1 LQKFNISVLVA
12 PTIKKSP
19 LSLVYPIAKTVR
31 FECEFEGM
39 PKPNITWYKNGEL
52 LHINGRIKQKVWT
65 LVLSNTVKEDSGIYQ
80 VRSRQTKI
88 RDFQITQLICPQ
100 CRGWNKAGEVWA
112 AARLTEQAGKQESS
126 INVPNGLHCSNI
138 TINSVWLSWEKLTQQ
153 VTAYTVHYLPSGKFT
168 EYFSLKLTFLSF
180 FLTQPQL
187 NKFTHNV
194 NPYHKRAF

>member
-1 LQKFNISVLVA
+1 MHAIKFPVTNGSHEIELKILPVEYPLNFSLFCLQKFNISVLVA

-80 VRSRQTKI
+80 VRLCQTKI
-88 RDFQITQLICPQ
+88 RDYKITTK
-100 CRGWNKAGEVWA
+100 N
-112 AARLTEQAGKQESS
+112 
-126 INVPNGLHCSNI
+126 
-138 TINSVWLSWEKLTQQ
+138 
-153 VTAYTVHYLPSGKFT
+153 
-168 EYFSLKLTFLSF
+168 
-180 FLTQPQL
+180 
-187 NKFTHNV
+187 
-194 NPYHKRAF
+194 